1 MAAVSPAA
9 LHRPGA
15 AGADVAGDV
24 VDGGAD
30 VAGEDDGG
38 ADVALGLAAPVPGA
52 VVVDWVCGWLGPQA
66 VNVRAAAA
74 AAVDMAIPWKI
85 L

>member
-15 AGADVAGDV
+15 AGADVAGAV
-24 VDGGAD
+24 ADGGA
-30 VAGEDDGG
+30 DDGG
-38 ADVALGLAAPVPGA
+38 ADVALGLGVPVPGA

-66 VNVRAAAA
+66 VSSRAAAA